1 MDATKRYDRTA
12 FLDRDGVINVDPGPP
27 GWVMRWE
34 DFHFIEGA
42 LAALRRL
49 HENGFT
55 AVVITNQ
62 SCIGRGLATLETI
75 QQVNAKMAEAVAE
88 AGGRLAGV
96 YVCPHPRTAECSCRK
111 PKPGLIQQA
120 ARDLGLD
127 PSRAF
132 LVGDYGRDIAAG
144 EAVGCTTIL
153 VDTGKDPTAM
163 AERPDHVVKSL
174 AEAVELIL
182 GLVGRE
188 GPGTNDRSDRSG

>member
-1 MDATKRYDRTA
+1 
-12 FLDRDGVINVDPGPP
+12 
-27 GWVMRWE
+27 MRRE
-34 DFHFIEGA
+34 DFHFIEGS

-62 SCIGRGLATLETI
+62 SCIGRGLATAETI
-75 QQVNAKMAEAVAE
+75 EQINAKMAEAVAE

-127 PSRAF
+127 PGRAF

-144 EAVGCTTIL
+144 AAVGCTTIL

-163 AERPDHVVKSL
+163 AERPNHVVKSL

-182 GLVGRE
+182 MLVGK
-188 GPGTNDRSDRSG
+188 GG